1 MIAPWVLARAMNGEA
16 FTTYVTHVLVPELSP
31 GNVVITDNLS
41 NHKGPDVRAAIEAA
55 GARLLFLPPLQPP
68 TSTHRD
74 GLLQAEGASAKS
86 GRADHPWPMGCHRAY
101 RRPLLAQEC
110 SNYFAAA
117 GYDAD

>member
-55 GARLLFLPPLQPP
+55 GARLLFLPPLQPGLQP
-68 TSTHRD
+68 YRD
-74 GLLQAEGASAKS
+74 GLLQAEGASAKR
-86 GRADHPWPMGCHRAY
+86 GRADHLRPLGCHRPY
-101 RRPLLAQEC
+101 RRPLLAPGMLKLFR
-110 SNYFAAA
+110 SR
-117 GYDAD
+117 